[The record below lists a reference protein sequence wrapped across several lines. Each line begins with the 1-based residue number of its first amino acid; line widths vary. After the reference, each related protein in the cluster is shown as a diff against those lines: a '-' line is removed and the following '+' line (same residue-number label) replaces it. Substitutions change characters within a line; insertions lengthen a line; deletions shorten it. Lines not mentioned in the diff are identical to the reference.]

1 VDAARRRVLSAACL
15 GGLAGRARATP
26 AGTVEVDLATI
37 EPGTLKSVAWNGRP
51 VWVLRRSPSML
62 QQLQAAEHV
71 ARLADPHAADDT
83 PPAARNAWRSVR
95 PEVFVAV
102 ALCPHA
108 GCVPTPRLK
117 PGPRPAEA
125 DNWPGGFACP
135 CHFATFDLAGRVF
148 KGKPTQRNL
157 EVPPHAFAGE
167 STVVIGRDSA

>member
-1 VDAARRRVLSAACL
+1 VLSAACL
-15 GGLAGRARATP
+15 GGLATRAP
-26 AGTVEVDLATI
+26 AAPPGTLEVDLSAI
-37 EPGTLKSVAWNGRP
+37 EPGTLATVTWSGRP
-51 VWVLRRSPSML
+51 VWVLKRSPPML
-62 QQLQAAEHV
+62 QQLQAADHV
-71 ARLADPHAADDT
+71 ARLADPASADDT
-83 PPAARNAWRSVR
+83 PPYARSAWRSIR

-117 PGPRPAEA
+117 PGPRPEEP

-148 KGKPTQRNL
+148 KGKPTERNL
-157 EVPPHAFAGE
+157 EVPPHAYAGE